1 MPKSHVMQMLRGKHY
16 LDSLKI
22 VSIRGISA
30 AKDLDIT
37 RTVDTLTKQGSDLS
51 CMFRCL
57 TFCMFPLSN
66 ILHVSVVPGNGIFHT
81 SFYLVICMFSLCLN
95 LCLFTFA

>member
-1 MPKSHVMQMLRGKHY
+1 MLCKSCMVWILPGKHVPKSRVMQMLRGKHY

-37 RTVDTLTKQGSDLS
+37 RTVDTPVSYTHLTLPTK
-51 CMFRCL
+51 
-57 TFCMFPLSN
+57 
-66 ILHVSVVPGNGIFHT
+66 
-81 SFYLVICMFSLCLN
+81 
-95 LCLFTFA
+95 A